1 MLGIERDAVKWEAYA
16 GAHHIQERQI
26 VVIAHYL
33 ENLGTQVMLNI
44 AFAVAPSKPHADMLT
59 APTAVDAHLWLRVR
73 FPLWRHDGAAPQ
85 R

>member
-33 ENLGTQVMLNI
+33 ENLGTQVRQQL
-44 AFAVAPSKPHADMLT
+44 AV
-59 APTAVDAHLWLRVR
+59 
-73 FPLWRHDGAAPQ
+73 
-85 R
+85 